1 MFRLIVPERCARV
14 KGENMNPAVSKAKN
28 HADERSVYATAKI
41 SRHKIEDAT
50 IAVRVFGQGPA
61 LVLIHGFPVHGYT
74 WRKLLPTLSEQFTC
88 YVVDLPGLGDSDWSS
103 HTDFSFTAQACR
115 LGRLLESL
123 KLLRYSLLAH
133 DTGATIARL
142 VAIAQ
147 PDRVAKLVII
157 NTEIPGQRPPGVGLY
172 RLVARLPVAGAIFS
186 MLLRRSWFI
195 RSSMGEFY
203 SDPNLLD
210 DPSYLEPYVKP
221 LITSAK
227 RMAGALGY
235 LDGIDWE
242 VVDRMRQAHSEI
254 QAETLFL
261 WGEDDKTFPV
271 QLAEEMCSQM
281 KTQTT
286 FVRIKKASLMPHE
299 EKPEIVLK
307 HLVPFLKSESRNK
320 TA

>member
-1 MFRLIVPERCARV
+1 
-14 KGENMNPAVSKAKN
+14 MNPAVSKAKN
-28 HADERSVYATAKI
+28 HADEVSAYATAKI
-41 SRHKIEDAT
+41 SRYEIEDAT

-74 WRKLLPTLSEQFTC
+74 WRKLLPSLSKQFTC
-88 YVVDLPGLGDSDWSS
+88 YVVDLPGLGNSGWSS
-103 HTDFSFTAQACR
+103 NTDFSFTAQARR

-123 KLLRYSLLAH
+123 KLFRYSLLAH

-142 VAIAQ
+142 VALAQ

-172 RLVARLPVAGAIFS
+172 RQVARLPVAGAIFS
-186 MLLRRSWFI
+186 LLLRCSWFI

-203 SDPNLLD
+203 SDPSLLD

-221 LITSAK
+221 LITSSK

-235 LDGIDWE
+235 LHGIDWE
-242 VVDRMRQAHSEI
+242 VVDGMRQAHSEI
-254 QAETLFL
+254 KAETLFL

-271 QLAEEMCSQM
+271 HLAEEMCNQFNAP
-281 KTQTT
+281 TT
-286 FVRIKKASLMPHE
+286 FVRITKTSLMPHE
-299 EKPEIVLK
+299 EKPELVLK
-307 HLVPFLKSESRNK
+307 HLLPVLKSEPD
-320 TA
+320 